1 MRKQLSFTYNTGIYN
16 LHTNMCISM
25 LNQVLEGKGMEW

>member
-1 MRKQLSFTYNTGIYN
+1 MRKQLSFTYNLYN